1 MLRTKLLDTSTFRLT
16 IGYVSLFALSAVVAL
31 YVVYAASSSFIE
43 QQMRDAIDFDL
54 QGLLEEYVRTG
65 RDIDSFGAF
74 IDDRVDPEREDRKV
88 ILLIFSGT
96 GKTRT
101 VRYGTSL
108 DPLPTFHK
116 VGDDFVRFDMPVPIP
131 SGRDG
136 DEASRNRPTEV
147 HPALGRVAP
156 LDADDYLLVARD
168 MNDRVATVREIKVA
182 LSLGVLVFISLGLVG
197 GYFVSRWMLHR
208 LDVVNRTTAR
218 IMAGDLSRRIEVS
231 DTDDEFDELGRNVNS
246 MLDRIDGLLASMRQ
260 VTDDIAHDLR
270 TPLTRLRSRIEVGL
284 MHELD
289 HAEAR
294 ELLEATIRDADNLI
308 ETFNALLSIARA
320 EAGGQRGEWEPID
333 LSELTHEVFELYE
346 PLAEDKGAKLT
357 LQTGTGVTTLGNRQL
372 VAQAIANLAD
382 NAVKYAPEGGHV
394 WLRTTAYPA
403 PRIEVADDG
412 PGIPEDQRERAK
424 QRFVRL
430 DATRTTPGS
439 GLGLSLVDAV
449 AKLHDA
455 RLELLDNQPGL
466 KVWLTFHPLPPPDR
480 TTRTPGERAPAYAS
494 GPAGGDRG
502 SA

>member
-54 QGLLEEYVRTG
+54 QGLLEEYERTG

-74 IDDRVDPEREDRKV
+74 IDDRVMPEPEDRKV
-88 ILLIFSGT
+88 ILLIFSGAS
-96 GKTRT
+96 GT
-101 VRYGTSL
+101 VRFGTSL
-108 DPLPTFHK
+108 EPMPVLRD
-116 VGDDFVRFDMPVPIP
+116 VGDDFVRFDVPVQK
-131 SGRDG
+131 GQDG
-136 DEASRNRPTEV
+136 GVPAPKASATEA
-147 HPALGRVAP
+147 HPALGRVAR
-156 LDADDYLLVARD
+156 LDGDTFLLVARD

-208 LDVVNRTTAR
+208 LDVINRTTAR

-333 LSELTHEVFELYE
+333 LSELTREVFELYE
-346 PLAEDKGAKLT
+346 PLAEDKGTKLT
-357 LQTGTGVTTLGNRQL
+357 LQTDVGVTTLGNHQL
-372 VAQAIANLAD
+372 VAQAIANLTD

-394 WLRTTAYPA
+394 WLRTACYPA
-403 PRIEVADDG
+403 PRVEVADDG

-455 RLELLDNQPGL
+455 KLELLDNQPGL
-466 KVWLTFHPLPPPDR
+466 KVWLTFHPLPPPER
-480 TTRTPGERAPAYAS
+480 PSRAAGERAPAYA
-494 GPAGGDRG
+494 GAPAAGDR
-502 SA
+502 SAA